1 MGERDTYAL
10 KVIFNLF
17 FRLLRNQKSRGEMH
31 MQILWKMSYAA
42 KLSFPAPFKTQD
54 SILIC
59 LLSIKLY
66 PASAF

>member
-17 FRLLRNQKSRGEMH
+17 FRLLRNQKSRGGMH

-42 KLSFPAPFKTQD
+42 KLSFPAPFKT
-54 SILIC
+54 
-59 LLSIKLY
+59 
-66 PASAF
+66 